1 MKEVKLKRPCE
12 IHEVKTPWIDHLE
25 GVPAHLNYFQG
36 SMYDKL
42 AEIATN
48 YPDYIA
54 YDFMGGKVKYRDFI
68 NKVDECASDCEH
80 GTPAFGRE
88 GNRILPQ
95 AGIQRCLPDTRPVLR
110 QV

>member
-25 GVPAHLNYFQG
+25 GLPAHLNYFQG

-48 YPDYIA
+48 YPDYIQ
-54 YDFMGGKVKYRDFI
+54 
-68 NKVDECASDCEH
+68 NS
-80 GTPAFGRE
+80 
-88 GNRILPQ
+88 LPIITS
-95 AGIQRCLPDTRPVLR
+95 AVSNT
-110 QV
+110 